1 MTMTINVPKAPD
13 SSFKTRLKSAL
24 ILAPVVLVILGFGG
38 GAFTIMMAAAAGIGA
53 YEWTKMVTTHDKPQH
68 AGLPWLAG
76 VLTGLATLFAG
87 MIHSPLLALLFLAAL
102 CFVVFAVNF
111 ANKGGS
117 PWLIIFGMI
126 YVGFACDIM
135 VWLRNTTEHG
145 LFNILTLLFIVWA
158 SDIFAYLTG
167 RTFGGPKLAPSI
179 SPKKT
184 WSGFIGSSVGAG
196 AVAAIMAMPWM
207 TAKLGVE
214 TLGNMNVAQ
223 YFLMGF
229 VLAMFGQVGDLFISI
244 YKRHYG
250 IKDTGT
256 IIPGHGGILD
266 RIDALILVALIFGAL
281 AVVLLGV

>member
-1 MTMTINVPKAPD
+1 MTIDVPKAPD

-38 GAFTIMMAAAAGIGA
+38 GAFTVMMAAAAGIGS
-53 YEWTKMVTTHDKPQH
+53 YEWTKMVTTNDKPH
-68 AGLPWLAG
+68 AGLPWLTG
-76 VLTGLATLFAG
+76 LLTGLATMVAG
-87 MIHSPLLALLFLAAL
+87 MTHSPLLALVFLVSLCFLA
-102 CFVVFAVNF
+102 FAAHF
-111 ANKGGS
+111 ASNKGGS
-117 PWLIIFGMI
+117 PWLMLFGMI
-126 YVGFACDIM
+126 YVGFACEIM
-135 VWLRNTTEHG
+135 VWLRNATEHG

-167 RTFGGPKLAPSI
+167 RTLGGPKLAPSI

-196 AVAAIMAMPWM
+196 AVAALMAMPWM

-229 VLAMFGQVGDLFISI
+229 VLAMFGQAGDLFISI

-281 AVVLLGV
+281 AVVLLGA